1 MGIVLISEDS
11 VRFAHYGPSQLRWAP
26 PPTHVRGWTCLRNHF
41 HILQQKPAKCWL
53 LFMSLFVEEFEFV
66 DVEGA
71 ADAAGE
77 VVTEVGCAG

>member
-1 MGIVLISEDS
+1 M
-11 VRFAHYGPSQLRWAP
+11 P
-26 PPTHVRGWTCLRNHF
+26 PPARGCPNEVGRGSVEIAACL
-41 HILQQKPAKCWL
+41 LYPL
-53 LFMSLFVEEFEFV
+53 LFVEKFEFV